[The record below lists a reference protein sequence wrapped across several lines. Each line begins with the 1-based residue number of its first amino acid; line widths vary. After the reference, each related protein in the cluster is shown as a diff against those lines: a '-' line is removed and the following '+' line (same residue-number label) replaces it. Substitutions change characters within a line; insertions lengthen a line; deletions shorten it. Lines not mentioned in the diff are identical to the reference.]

1 MSDSNYR
8 NVSLDNPEDIYR
20 VAANI
25 STFGGPED
33 VASGQDNGEF
43 AFGGGSV
50 TPEGGESEENY
61 AAIDPAWYKH
71 GVKPGSTIYVSNP
84 KTGDSVPVILRDK
97 GPARWTGRGIDVAPH
112 VLKQLGMNTDDEAIL
127 DFKTALMPQDSED
140 LNTAEGASSY
150 VAREGG
156 RPERLVAGSAS
167 GGATSSG
174 GSQQPAHVGVTK
186 LPDGGYDLGNG
197 VVGYPNGIF
206 QRRTGNSVTEY
217 IPDDSQMGG
226 YKTHTFTVKSGDKSP
241 NETMVHEGAKKG
253 VVPEDYDMTTPE
265 GRKQYRDELK
275 LTLGAGVA
283 DDIAEAI
290 MSGTQPP
297 DTKGLYRTGP
307 QVRAKLAQ
315 QGYDLKNANLDWQA
329 AQKFTLAVNSPPLVR
344 LRASANTAYHSLDL
358 IDQYSNEW
366 KAGRF
371 PAFNKAMLA
380 AAQQGTMGPE
390 AQRIAFQLN
399 EQITTLQFE
408 LGNVVMGG
416 NSPTD
421 QSLQQMQKA
430 LSADW
435 PQDVMASMTDQ
446 ARKNLAIRINSFKQI
461 SPAGMSEEAQ
471 KEARWTQE
479 HPTAAPSATPAPAA
493 SPSASPTKQK
503 SVGDTVKLNGQL
515 VVIDSIDP
523 ATGRF
528 TYHIP

>member
-8 NVSLDNPEDIYR
+8 NIGLDNPEDIYK

-50 TPEGGESEENY
+50 TPEGEESSENY
-61 AAIDPAWYKH
+61 AAIDPAWYNH
-71 GVKPGSTIYVSNP
+71 GVKPGSTVYVNY
-84 KTGDSVPVILRDK
+84 GDKSIPVVLRDK

-112 VLKQLGMNTDDEAIL
+112 VLKQLGANTDDEVVI
-127 DFKTALMPQDSED
+127 DFKPALLPQSED
-140 LNTAEGASSY
+140 LTTQAGAQSY
-150 VAREGG
+150 IAREGG
-156 RPERLVAGSAS
+156 RPEAMTAGSAS
-167 GGATSSG
+167 QVGVRGDVG
-174 GSQQPAHVGVTK
+174 KKPDLGVTK
-186 LPDGGYDLGNG
+186 LPDGGYDLGDG
-197 VVGYPNGIF
+197 VIGYPNGIF
-206 QRRTGNSVTEY
+206 QRRTGNTITEY
-217 IPDDSQMGG
+217 IPDDTQDGG
-226 YKTHTFTVKSGDKSP
+226 YKTHTFVTKSTDSSP
-241 NETMVHEGAKKG
+241 RAVAIKKAAEKG
-253 VVPEDYDMTTPE
+253 VLRDSYPE
-265 GRKQYRDELK
+265 GPEGDREFENEMK

-283 DDIAEAI
+283 DDISEAI
-290 MSGTQPP
+290 MAGTQPP

-329 AQKFTLAVNSPPLVR
+329 AQKFVLAQNSPPLVR

-358 IDQYSNEW
+358 IDQYSKEW

-371 PAFNKAMLA
+371 PLYNKAVLA
-380 AAQQGTMGPE
+380 TAQQGALGPE
-390 AQRIAFQLN
+390 AQRIAFQLQ

-430 LSADW
+430 LSSDW
-435 PQDVMASMTDQ
+435 PQDVMQSMTNQ
-446 ARKNLAIRINSFKQI
+446 ARQNLLIRLNSFKQI
-461 SPAGMSEEAQ
+461 QPAGMSEEAA
-471 KEARWTQE
+471 KEARWNQG
-479 HPTAAPSATPAPAA
+479 HPES
-493 SPSASPTKQK
+493 SPSPTPQAATTPPPNKQYQP
-503 SVGDTVKLNGQL
+503 GDTVKLNGKM

-523 ATGRF
+523 TTGRF
-528 TYHIP
+528 TYH